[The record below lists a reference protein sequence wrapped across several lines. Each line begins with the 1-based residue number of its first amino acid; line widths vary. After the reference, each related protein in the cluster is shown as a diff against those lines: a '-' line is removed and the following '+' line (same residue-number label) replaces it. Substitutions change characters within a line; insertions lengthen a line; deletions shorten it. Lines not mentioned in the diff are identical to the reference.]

1 MLLGKLDYTNQPWTS
16 CGVLYALF
24 FWQKFLNPMGTSMC
38 VLFVSTLHSPC
49 LAYITE
55 EGGGRESKS
64 TVQLQQSTYTEYS
77 RRDIEANNNL

>member
-49 LAYITE
+49 LAYIVE
-55 EGGGRESKS
+55 EGGGKRES
-64 TVQLQQSTYTEYS
+64 TVHYS
-77 RRDIEANNNL
+77 KVLIHRVYSGRYRGQ